1 MGNQGFNW
9 NGVVDERC
17 FEDICPTY
25 DEQVHGIDTELFNK
39 SKCFVE
45 VTFSQNYED
54 ESIRLILDHD
64 VADRLSLDGWEQQK
78 ALDEI
83 IIKAINEEGYYPIR
97 IEDLRCV
104 EISNDIDKYDGSF
117 QQPMRGSSSYQS
129 GYYRSQRKGVE
140 A

>member
-1 MGNQGFNW
+1 MRNFFNFHF
-9 NGVVDERC
+9 GGIEDERC

-39 SKCFVE
+39 SKCHVF
-45 VTFSQNYED
+45 VTFCQNYEN
-54 ESIRLILDHD
+54 ETITLVLDHD

-83 IIKAINEEGYYPIR
+83 VIKAINEEGYYPIR
-97 IEDLRCV
+97 IEDLRCI
-104 EISNDIDKYDGSF
+104 EISNDIDKYDGVF
-117 QQPMRGSSSYQS
+117 QAEYRGSQWS
-129 GYYRSQRKGVE
+129 GYRGSEKKGVE